1 MSFLANSCSDC
12 ISKHIVS
19 TLKFERF
26 TTVGLAA
33 ELGKNKSEQNKT
45 CTAADSL
52 QWSVNGLLG
61 SNMGSQQER
70 AERALMA
77 EQNIT
82 KPGRKF

>member
-52 QWSVNGLLG
+52 QWSVKGLLG
-61 SNMGSQQER
+61 QYGGLSKN
-70 AERALMA
+70 
-77 EQNIT
+77 EQKEFLWLSRI
-82 KPGRKF
+82 